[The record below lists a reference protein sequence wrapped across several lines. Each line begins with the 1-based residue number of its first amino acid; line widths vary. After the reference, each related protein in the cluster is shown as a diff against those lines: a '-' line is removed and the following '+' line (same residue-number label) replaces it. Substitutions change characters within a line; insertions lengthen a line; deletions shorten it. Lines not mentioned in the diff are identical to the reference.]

1 MTDPRRQQDDADK
14 RARLELAATAAIAGV
29 LAAII
34 FVGWPSLDLAA
45 SRPFNLGPRHFWL
58 NGSEF
63 ADDLR
68 SLFTLATW
76 AAGVATVAG
85 IVLAIAR
92 RRHLFGLGLPQWL
105 FLALVLAL
113 GPGIIANTVFKDNWA
128 RPRPSQIIE
137 LGGTQPFVPVLER
150 SGRCN
155 RNCSFVSGEAS
166 SIFALGFAIAMLAR
180 RRRARLMGI
189 AVLAG
194 GVIGFI
200 RIGEGGHFL
209 SDVVFAGV
217 FMGLVVALLHWVIF
231 GLLRGRLGDEAW
243 WHDAAV
249 TGAGPLRAGG
259 TRLLA
264 AGTDWAR
271 RHCPKALAGLF
282 AAKPRDEQD
291 RRKNKAE
298 GSKASEP

>member
-34 FVGWPSLDLAA
+34 FVGWPSLDLAV

-58 NGSEF
+58 TGSEF
-63 ADDLR
+63 AGDLR
-68 SLFTLATW
+68 SLFMLVTW
-76 AAGVATVAG
+76 AAGVAAVAG
-85 IVLAIAR
+85 IVLAIAT

-105 FLALVLAL
+105 FLVLVLAL
-113 GPGIIANTVFKDNWA
+113 GPGIVANTVFKDNWA
-128 RPRPSQIIE
+128 RPRPSQIVE

-150 SGRCN
+150 SGQCN

-166 SIFALGFAIAMLAR
+166 SIFALGFAIAMLVP
-180 RRRARLMGI
+180 RRRARLMGV

-200 RIGEGGHFL
+200 RISEGGHFL

-217 FMGLVVALLHWVIF
+217 FMGLVVALLHWVVF
-231 GLLRGRLGDEAW
+231 GLLRGRLGDDAW
-243 WHDAAV
+243 WHDVAV
-249 TGAGPLRAGG
+249 TGAGRLRASW

-271 RHCPKALAGLF
+271 RYCPRALAGIF
-282 AAKPRDEQD
+282 AATPRDEQD
-291 RRKNKAE
+291 
-298 GSKASEP
+298 